1 MTALLQVGTWV
12 AKWPLDK
19 ALLLAPQFS
28 PPLFEVHPI
37 VVFSQ
42 VEANKLAF
50 NKGTNKRCVQPSATR
65 QSILAF
71 TSKDMKQKFCSSAW
85 LSEPL
90 TCRSSNKVI
99 AAKYNVTYVLF
110 FHSTIYSG
118 MNNTLHFQQ
127 PNCSNIYKSWVPAGG
142 QESCKQIDLKYC
154 VRCKR
159 LHPKF
164 SDDQSG
170 DNCMIRFAHGLNC
183 KNDAR
188 VVYSI
193 SPNNE
198 RNQRLS

>member
-1 MTALLQVGTWV
+1 MRRI
-12 AKWPLDK
+12 
-19 ALLLAPQFS
+19 LATPSKSIQW
-28 PPLFEVHPI
+28 
-37 VVFSQ
+37 
-42 VEANKLAF
+42 LAF
-50 NKGTNKRCVQPSATR
+50 GRLRRTKGAQKPSATR

-71 TSKDMKQKFCSSAW
+71 TSKDMKQNFCSSAW

-110 FHSTIYSG
+110 FHNTIYSG

-142 QESCKQIDLKYC
+142 QESCKKIDLKYC
-154 VRCKR
+154 VRRKR

-170 DNCMIRFAHGLNC
+170 ENCMSDLQTDSTVKTMRAL
-183 KNDAR
+183 
-188 VVYSI
+188 SI
-193 SPNNE
+193 PFHQIMKE
-198 RNQRLS
+198 TRG

>member
-1 MTALLQVGTWV
+1 M
-12 AKWPLDK
+12 
-19 ALLLAPQFS
+19 
-28 PPLFEVHPI
+28 
-37 VVFSQ
+37 
-42 VEANKLAF
+42 
-50 NKGTNKRCVQPSATR
+50 QPSATR

-71 TSKDMKQKFCSSAW
+71 NSKDMKQNFCSSAW

-110 FHSTIYSG
+110 FHNTIYSG

-142 QESCKQIDLKYC
+142 QESCKKIDLKYC
-154 VRCKR
+154 VRRKR

-170 DNCMIRFAHGLNC
+170 ENCMIRFANGLNC